1 MNCWLCAS
9 RYLGADGHTGNGEF
23 KQDSRLVMDVRIYII
38 LSRPL
43 DSITRKGSVSPLAH
57 PDHHHSQ
64 YVRPHQGT
72 TSLTALM
79 STTRVFAEAGRAV
92 DGAARGINT
101 YGKNRAARTANK
113 AGQY

>member
-1 MNCWLCAS
+1 MNYWLCAS
-9 RYLGADGHTGNGEF
+9 RYLGADGEL
-23 KQDSRLVMDVRIYII
+23 KQDSRLVMDAGIYII

-64 YVRPHQGT
+64 SVQPHQGT

-92 DGAARGINT
+92 DGAARGLNT
-101 YGKNRAARTANK
+101 YSKNRGAKSANT